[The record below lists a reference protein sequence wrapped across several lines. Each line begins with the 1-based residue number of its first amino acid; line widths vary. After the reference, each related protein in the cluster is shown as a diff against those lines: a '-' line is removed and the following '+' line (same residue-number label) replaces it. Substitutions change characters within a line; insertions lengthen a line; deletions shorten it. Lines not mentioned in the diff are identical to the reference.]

1 MKYILAV
8 FDMDGTIL
16 NTLEDLADSTNY
28 ALRKHGLPER
38 TLEEVRTFVGNGIG
52 KLIERAIPQ
61 GSGETVYRQVFDT
74 FNDYYK
80 DHCGDKTRA
89 YEGIPELLMKI
100 KNSGM
105 KTAVVSNKADYG
117 VQELCKEYFPGM
129 FDYAVGEKEGIR
141 RKPCPDSVN
150 EVLRQ
155 MGVTKEEAVYP
166 VAAAR
171 PPR

>member
-1 MKYILAV
+1 M
-8 FDMDGTIL
+8 
-16 NTLEDLADSTNY
+16 
-28 ALRKHGLPER
+28 
-38 TLEEVRTFVGNGIG
+38 
-52 KLIERAIPQ
+52 
-61 GSGETVYRQVFDT
+61 
-74 FNDYYK
+74 
-80 DHCGDKTRA
+80 
-89 YEGIPELLMKI
+89 LMKI

-155 MGVTKEEAVYP
+155 MGVTKEEAVYIGDSD
-166 VAAAR
+166 VDFETSRNAQMGCDHGRLGISNGKFFERVWSTVCSSQHGGGLGKIKIMHLVRSAHR
-171 PPR
+171 NKINEL

>member
-1 MKYILAV
+1 MKYKLAV

-80 DHCGDKTRA
+80 DHCGDK
-89 YEGIPELLMKI
+89 
-100 KNSGM
+100 
-105 KTAVVSNKADYG
+105 NKS
-117 VQELCKEYFPGM
+117 L
-129 FDYAVGEKEGIR
+129 
-141 RKPCPDSVN
+141 
-150 EVLRQ
+150 
-155 MGVTKEEAVYP
+155 
-166 VAAAR
+166 
-171 PPR
+171 